1 MSYKSKYTGEQVD
14 DLLDKT
20 KELEALAGAV
30 DFSPTI
36 AYENSEVING
46 QVSAYLGY
54 QVTAPIFLNKGD
66 TIALTSYSG
75 GGTQAISLTDADGTF
90 YTSIDAT
97 PGYKT
102 RTYTAIEDCYVALS
116 WLNIA
121 TYPRTITIESA
132 YNIPNIINRIEA
144 LERGAT
150 PSSDPMHYAYE
161 AVGAHWNDDTGYW
174 EFYDMKD
181 ITNIEMSRAL
191 ARGSWYIGG
200 TAIGVLSAF
209 NEQSSSAIRF
219 NIARTGPSSVT
230 CDFDYFAQENKWIEF
245 INLTFDNNLV
255 SKPFTYASYLTGS
268 FKGCSNLRRIYG
280 EINVTNTT
288 NEFTDTFT
296 GCVRLEDVEIYGLN
310 KNISFVDSPLLSK
323 ESLLYMIRNSVQ
335 GAEIIITLHP
345 DVHWEATNGEW
356 EEKITSAIND
366 YGENILLSNGED
378 IA

>member
-75 GGTQAISLTDADGTF
+75 GGTQAISLTDANGSF

-150 PSSDPMHYAYE
+150 PSGDPMHYAYE
-161 AVGAHWNDDTGYW
+161 AVGAHWNDDTSYW

-209 NEQSSSAIRF
+209 NEQSLSAIRF
-219 NIARTGPSSVT
+219 NIARTGPTSVT
-230 CDFDYFAQENKWIEF
+230 CDFDYFADNKWIEF

-268 FKGCSNLRRIYG
+268 FNGCTNLRRIYG
-280 EINVTNTT
+280 EINVTNTQ

-296 GCVRLEDVEIYGLN
+296 GCVKLEDVEIYGLN

-356 EEKITSAIND
+356 EEAITSAIND